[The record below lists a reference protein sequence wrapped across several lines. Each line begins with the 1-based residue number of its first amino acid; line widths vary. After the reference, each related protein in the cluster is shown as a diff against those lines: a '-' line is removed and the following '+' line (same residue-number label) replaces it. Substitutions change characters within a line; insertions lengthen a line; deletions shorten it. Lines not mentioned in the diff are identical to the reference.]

1 MPVAL
6 DTSSNTIN
14 SSSGL
19 NSSTESDSSAQ
30 LPEQTLNQSDFLQL
44 LVTQLSSQ
52 DPMNPVSDAE
62 FIGQMAQFSTL
73 QETQNMQE
81 SVAGLQASNLL
92 GQTIQVQN
100 SQGQTDTGAVS
111 SILFESGSPELIVN
125 SQPYTLDQVL
135 SISQAQAQTSP

>member
-81 SVAGLQASNLL
+81 SVAGLQANNLL
-92 GQTIQVQN
+92 GQTVQVQN

-135 SISQAQAQTSP
+135 SISQAQTQTSP

>member
-1 MPVAL
+1 MPVAIN
-6 DTSSNTIN
+6 TSSTPITP
-14 SSSGL
+14 SSGL
-19 NSSTESDSSAQ
+19 NASTQADSVE

-73 QETQNMQE
+73 QETQNMQQ
-81 SVAGLQASNLL
+81 SVAGLQATNLL

-100 SQGQTDTGAVS
+100 SQGKTDTGAVS
-111 SILFESGSPELIVN
+111 SILFQSGSPELIVN
-125 SQPYTLDQVL
+125 GQPYTLDEVV
-135 SISQAQAQTSP
+135 SISQTQPQTAP